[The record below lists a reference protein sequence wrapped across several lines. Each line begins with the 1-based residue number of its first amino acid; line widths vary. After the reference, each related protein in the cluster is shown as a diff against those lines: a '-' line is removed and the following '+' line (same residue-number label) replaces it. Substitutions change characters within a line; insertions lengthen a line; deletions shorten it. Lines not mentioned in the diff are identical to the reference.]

1 MADTKVR
8 DRLARAWE
16 QALRLPDH
24 RKAEVIDYIE
34 FLAWRDEDDD
44 IWEPDEED
52 EAALRAWLSGQGDD
66 SVPLEEVMRESEE
79 LGDRVL
85 D

>member
-1 MADTKVR
+1 MAEAKAR

-16 QALRLPDH
+16 QAQRLPDH
-24 RKAEVIDYIE
+24 RKAALIDYIE
-34 FLAWRDEDDD
+34 FLASRSDEDE
-44 IWEPDEED
+44 IWQPDPEE
-52 EAALRAWLSGQGDD
+52 EQAIRAWLAGEGDD
-66 SVPLEEVMRESEE
+66 GVPWEEVKRRSRE